1 MKVTNGHRSH
11 ITICIYR
18 YFAGDFEDLKVIMR
32 STELKVNITV
42 EEVLAGEATGE
53 HFTLQMAGVISP
65 LLTGKPNELQVYIV
79 SLKS

>member
-11 ITICIYR
+11 ITICI

>member
-1 MKVTNGHRSH
+1 
-11 ITICIYR
+11 
-18 YFAGDFEDLKVIMR
+18 MR

-65 LLTGKPNELQVYIV
+65 LLTGKPTQLQVSNYQILIRIKIM
-79 SLKS
+79 SYM